1 MARSGCDKCAA
12 PSRGCTRSRD
22 QLFKEITSFMTC
34 KGDGVETV
42 KEPVGRKHRA
52 R

>member
-1 MARSGCDKCAA
+1 MRLPPMDKLVAEMNK
-12 PSRGCTRSRD
+12 
-22 QLFKEITSFMTC
+22 FVNC

-42 KEPVGRKHRA
+42 KEPVSGKKQRA